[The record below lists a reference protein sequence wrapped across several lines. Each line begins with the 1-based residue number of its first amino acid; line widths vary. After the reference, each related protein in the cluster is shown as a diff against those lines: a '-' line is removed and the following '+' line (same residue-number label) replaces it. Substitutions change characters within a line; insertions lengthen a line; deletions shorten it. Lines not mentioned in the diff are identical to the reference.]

1 VKTTLSSKRIV
12 LTSGKRKTAIARATT
27 KKGKGRI
34 RINSIPLEIYPSE
47 LARMKIQEPLIIAG
61 DKVIKSIDIFI
72 KVMGGGIVGQAD
84 AARTAIGRALVKW
97 TQDPELRSKFMHY
110 DRTILVADSRRKE
123 EKKAGG
129 PGARARYQKS
139 YR

>member
-1 VKTTLSSKRIV
+1 MTMSSKRII

-27 KKGKGRI
+27 KAGKGRV
-34 RINSIPLEIYPSE
+34 RINSVPLEIYPSE
-47 LARMKIQEPLIIAG
+47 LTRMKVLEPLVLAG
-61 DKVIKSIDIFI
+61 EEVTKTIDINI
-72 KVMGGGIVGQAD
+72 RTHGGGIIGQAD

-97 TQDPELRSKFMHY
+97 TQDPTLRSKYMHY
-110 DRTILVADSRRKE
+110 DRAILVADSRRKE
-123 EKKAGG
+123 VKKAGG

>member
-1 VKTTLSSKRIV
+1 MSSKRIV

-27 KKGKGRI
+27 KAGKGRI

-47 LARMKIQEPLIIAG
+47 LARMKIQEPLVLAG
-61 DKVIKSIDIFI
+61 DKITKDVDII
-72 KVMGGGIVGQAD
+72 ISVHGGGIIGQAD
-84 AARTAIGRALVKW
+84 AVRTAIGRALVKW
-97 TQDPELRSKFMHY
+97 TQDPELRSKYMHY
-110 DRTILVADSRRKE
+110 DRSILVADSRRKE
-123 EKKAGG
+123 MKKAGG

>member
-1 VKTTLSSKRIV
+1 MKTTLSSKRIV

>member
-1 VKTTLSSKRIV
+1 MSSKRIV

-27 KKGKGRI
+27 KAGKGRV
-34 RINSIPLEIYPSE
+34 RINSVPLEILPSE
-47 LARMKIQEPLIIAG
+47 LARMKIQEPLMLVGEKITS
-61 DKVIKSIDIFI
+61 KIDII
-72 KVMGGGIVGQAD
+72 VRVKGGGTSGQAD
-84 AARTAIGRALVKW
+84 AVRTAIGRALVQW
-97 TQDPELRSKFMHY
+97 TQDPELRSKFLHY
-110 DRTILVADSRRKE
+110 DRSILVADSRRKE

>member
-1 VKTTLSSKRIV
+1 MSSKRIV

-27 KKGKGRI
+27 KAGKGRI

-47 LARMKIQEPLIIAG
+47 LARMKIQEPLQLAG
-61 DKVIKSIDIFI
+61 EAVINDVDIS
-72 KVMGGGIVGQAD
+72 VNVRGGGLVGQAD

-97 TQDPELRSKFMHY
+97 TDDPELRSKFLHY
-110 DRTILVADSRRKE
+110 DRSILVADSRRKE
-123 EKKAGG
+123 QKKAGG
-129 PGARARYQKS
+129 PGARAKYQKS

>member
-1 VKTTLSSKRIV
+1 MSSKRIV

-27 KKGKGRI
+27 KAGKGRI

-47 LARMKIQEPLIIAG
+47 LARMKIQEPIVLAG
-61 DKVIKSIDIFI
+61 EDVIKSIDII
-72 KVMGGGIVGQAD
+72 VNVKGGGIIGQAD
-84 AARTAIGRALVKW
+84 AARTAIGRALVIW
-97 TQDPELRSKFMHY
+97 TQDPTLRSKFMHY

-123 EKKAGG
+123 EKKTGG

>member
-1 VKTTLSSKRIV
+1 MSSKRIV

-27 KKGKGRI
+27 KAGKGRI

-61 DKVIKSIDIFI
+61 DKVMKSIDIFV

-97 TQDPELRSKFMHY
+97 TQDPELQSKFMHY
-110 DRTILVADSRRKE
+110 DRSILVADSRRKE
-123 EKKAGG
+123 VKKAGG

>member
-1 VKTTLSSKRIV
+1 MSSKRIV

-27 KKGKGRI
+27 KAGKGRI

-61 DKVIKSIDIFI
+61 DKVMKSIDIFV

-123 EKKAGG
+123 EKKAG
-129 PGARARYQKS
+129 
-139 YR
+139 

>member
-1 VKTTLSSKRIV
+1 MSSKRIV

-27 KKGKGRI
+27 KAGKGRI

-61 DKVIKSIDIFI
+61 DKVMKSIDIFV
-72 KVMGGGIVGQAD
+72 KVTGGGIVGQAD

-97 TQDPELRSKFMHY
+97 TQDPELQSKFMHY
-110 DRTILVADSRRKE
+110 DRSILVADSRRKE
-123 EKKAGG
+123 VKKAGG

>member
-1 VKTTLSSKRIV
+1 MSSKRIV

-27 KKGKGRI
+27 KAGKGRI
-34 RINSIPLEIYPSE
+34 RINSIPLEVYPSE

-61 DKVIKSIDIFI
+61 DKVMNSIDIFI

-110 DRTILVADSRRKE
+110 DRSILVADSRRKE

>member
-1 VKTTLSSKRIV
+1 MSSKRIV

-27 KKGKGRI
+27 KAGKGRI

-47 LARMKIQEPLIIAG
+47 LARMKIQEPLVLAG
-61 DKVIKSIDIFI
+61 EDVIKGIDII
-72 KVMGGGIVGQAD
+72 VNVKGGGIIGQAD
-84 AARTAIGRALVKW
+84 AARTAIGRALVIW
-97 TQDPELRSKFMHY
+97 TQDPELRSKYLHY
-110 DRTILVADSRRKE
+110 DRSILVADSRRKE
-123 EKKAGG
+123 EKKTGG

>member
-1 VKTTLSSKRIV
+1 MSSKRIV

-27 KKGKGRI
+27 KAGKGRI
-34 RINSIPLEIYPSE
+34 RINAVPLEIYPSE
-47 LARMKIQEPLIIAG
+47 LARMKILEPLIIAG
-61 DKVIKSIDIFI
+61 EDIYNAIDITI
-72 KVMGGGIVGQAD
+72 NVTGGGMVGHAD
-84 AARTAIGRALVKW
+84 AARTAVGRALVKW
-97 TQDPELRSKFMHY
+97 TQDPELRSKMMHY
-110 DRTILVADSRRKE
+110 DRSILVADSRRRE